1 MLFVALGSSFIIAGS
16 LLNLYKYRKEKE
28 EVGMYK
34 STLLLGIV
42 LYLFLFIE

>member
-16 LLNLYKYRKEKE
+16 LLSLYKYRKDKE

-34 STLLLGIV
+34 STLFLGIV